1 MIFIQMVK
9 NSEKQYKK
17 RDKKKKRKYD
27 TRRSDK
33 QEQSSNGKIFKF
45 GMV

>member
-33 QEQSSNGKIFKF
+33 
-45 GMV
+45 